1 MPGQEPPLKL
11 FINLIKAALE
21 SLNFL
26 QDYSDLPREY
36 LLDLGE
42 RLFQY
47 FDILEDNIR
56 LQCNLHKMYKHKFKS
71 RYIPEFSYQPRKIL
85 PLGYTIQSRDEYLC
99 DCYILEIILLFIFFG
114 VVVKNALVTSE
125 QLLMG

>member
-11 FINLIKAALE
+11 FINLMKATLE
-21 SLNFL
+21 SLKFL
-26 QDYSDLPREY
+26 QEYSDLPREY

-56 LQCNLHKMYKHKFKS
+56 LQCNLPKKYKCKFKS
-71 RYIPEFSYQPRKIL
+71 RYIPEFSCPPRKIL
-85 PLGYTIQSRDEYLC
+85 TVGYTIQSRDEYLC
-99 DCYILEIILLFIFFG
+99 DHLQEFAHDNPRGYSHMME
-114 VVVKNALVTSE
+114 
-125 QLLMG
+125 

>member
-11 FINLIKAALE
+11 FINLMKAALE
-21 SLNFL
+21 SLKFL
-26 QDYSDLPREY
+26 QEYSDLPREY

-56 LQCNLHKMYKHKFKS
+56 LQCNLSNKYKCKFKS
-71 RYIPEFSYQPRKIL
+71 RYIPEFSYPPRKIL
-85 PLGYTIQSRDEYLC
+85 PMGYTIQSRDEYLH
-99 DCYILEIILLFIFFG
+99 DHLQEFAHDNLKGI
-114 VVVKNALVTSE
+114 
-125 QLLMG
+125 QL

>member
-11 FINLIKAALE
+11 FINLMKAALE

-26 QDYSDLPREY
+26 QEYSDLPREY

-56 LQCNLHKMYKHKFKS
+56 LQCNLPKKYKHKFKS
-71 RYIPEFSYQPRKIL
+71 RYIPEFHYPPRKIL
-85 PLGYTIQSRDEYLC
+85 PMGYTIQSRDEYLC
-99 DCYILEIILLFIFFG
+99 DHLQEFAHDNLRGYSHMME
-114 VVVKNALVTSE
+114 
-125 QLLMG
+125 